1 MADSAQKAVID
12 IKAFFKNFSDRNE
25 YRILFFGNQCYCAA
39 MNIINYFATKAKM
52 QKMKEIFYASAR
64 EQIKEQKIIKKERK
78 LVKQKNGQ
86 LSLFDDLAF

>member
-1 MADSAQKAVID
+1 
-12 IKAFFKNFSDRNE
+12 
-25 YRILFFGNQCYCAA
+25 